1 MFIPYTDE
9 NFVFTGVWQE
19 NGNEEI
25 VNYKTCAFFEIG
37 FTGETISLVSNID
50 NIVEA
55 YIDGRLVHPH
65 PIGGRYTYKTV
76 RGAHLLKVGIRINN
90 HLKLKG
96 VEIPDDERVFA
107 PPKRPYLHIIGDSI
121 TAAYPGYS
129 TPMGEN
135 WGGDYAIVAQ
145 GGMAVCDG
153 FGWYA
158 IPEGM
163 PDRIGMETNYF
174 QIEFPYE
181 NIHSDEYK
189 FEYCRQPDA
198 VTVYLGTNDFL
209 DNQTHWDNG
218 HLDIFVPK
226 YAAFLEK
233 IRAHYPKAR
242 IYVFN
247 ALSDKMFRRMG
258 IEKAF
263 EDVSKRVDNIYLLN
277 IQDWDIEVSD
287 DGTHPT
293 LVGYNDMGIKIAK
306 YIREDLGM

>member
-1 MFIPYTDE
+1 MFIPYTNE
-9 NFVFTGVWQE
+9 NFVFTGIWQE
-19 NGNEEI
+19 NGKDEI
-25 VNYKTCAFFEIG
+25 VNYKTAAFFEIG
-37 FTGETISLVSNID
+37 FTGETVSLVSNRD
-50 NIVEA
+50 NVIEA
-55 YIDGRLVHPH
+55 YIDGKLVNPV
-65 PIGGRYTYKTV
+65 PCGSRYTFKV
-76 RGAHLLKVGIRINN
+76 PRGAHLLKVAIRIEN

-96 VEIPDDERVFA
+96 IDIPEEERVFA

-121 TAAYPGYS
+121 TQAFPGYS
-129 TPMGEN
+129 TVLGEN
-135 WGGDYAIVAQ
+135 WGGDYSIVAQ

-163 PDRIGMETNYF
+163 DARVGMETNYF
-174 QIEFPYE
+174 QLEYPFE
-181 NIHSDEYK
+181 NIHPEDYK
-189 FEYCRQPDA
+189 FEYCRQPEA

-218 HLDIFVPK
+218 HLDIFYPK
-226 YAAFLEK
+226 YAAFLQK

-242 IYVFN
+242 IYVLN

-258 IEKAF
+258 IEKAY
-263 EDVSKRVDNIYLLN
+263 EHVCKTVDNIYLLN

-293 LVGYNDMGIKIAK
+293 LVGYNDMGIKLAK
-306 YIREDLGM
+306 YIRNDLGM